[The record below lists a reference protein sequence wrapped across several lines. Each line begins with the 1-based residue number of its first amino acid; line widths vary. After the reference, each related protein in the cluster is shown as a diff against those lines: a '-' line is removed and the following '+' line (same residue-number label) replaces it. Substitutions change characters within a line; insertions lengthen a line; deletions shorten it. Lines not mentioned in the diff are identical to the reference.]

1 MDNSFF
7 CITFVIQLK
16 QKDMKLTNKDKKYLL
31 SIGYTEND
39 FEQIG
44 NIAKYTKYEMF
55 TKEDESIVTTITQK
69 KAIELLGRNT
79 FLSGLGRTA
88 FHRSAVRFT
97 DDDKI
102 CVMFDSNKFF
112 K

>member
-1 MDNSFF
+1 
-7 CITFVIQLK
+7 
-16 QKDMKLTNKDKKYLL
+16 MKLTNKDKKYLL
-31 SIGYTEND
+31 SIGYSEND

-88 FHRSAVRFT
+88 FHQSAVRYNN
-97 DDDKI
+97 DDTI
-102 CVMFDSNKFF
+102 CVLFDGSKFF
-112 K
+112 NN

>member
-1 MDNSFF
+1 
-7 CITFVIQLK
+7 
-16 QKDMKLTNKDKKYLL
+16 MKLTNKDKKYLL

-44 NIAKYTKYEMF
+44 NFAKYTKYEMF

-88 FHRSAVRFT
+88 FHQSAVRYNDEGT
-97 DDDKI
+97 I
-102 CVMFDSNKFF
+102 YVVFDSSKFF
-112 K
+112 KN

>member
-1 MDNSFF
+1 
-7 CITFVIQLK
+7 
-16 QKDMKLTNKDKKYLL
+16 MKLTNKDKKYLL
-31 SIGYTEND
+31 SIGYAEND

-55 TKEDESIVTTITQK
+55 TKEDESIVTRITQK

-88 FHRSAVRFT
+88 FHRSAVRYN
-97 DDDKI
+97 DDDNI
-102 CVMFDSNKFF
+102 CVMFDSDKFF

>member
-1 MDNSFF
+1 
-7 CITFVIQLK
+7 
-16 QKDMKLTNKDKKYLL
+16 MKLTNKDKKYLL
-31 SIGYTEND
+31 SIGYSEND

-88 FHRSAVRFT
+88 FHQSAVRFNN
-97 DDDKI
+97 DDTI
-102 CVMFDSNKFF
+102 CVLFDGNKFF
-112 K
+112 NN

>member
-1 MDNSFF
+1 
-7 CITFVIQLK
+7 
-16 QKDMKLTNKDKKYLL
+16 MKLTNKDKKYLL
-31 SIGYTEND
+31 SIGYTESD

-44 NIAKYTKYEMF
+44 NIAKHTKYEMF

-88 FHRSAVRFT
+88 FHRSAVRFN
-97 DDDKI
+97 DDDTIYVIFEDK
-102 CVMFDSNKFF
+102 KYF
-112 K
+112 KY